1 MENIIGTKTSIK
13 ILSYLLKNPVK
24 EFKEIELVSKSK
36 VGKGAGAVTIN
47 RLHSLNIIKIKKV
60 GKTKIISLNS
70 IYPVTFSL
78 RELFDRHR
86 FLTLP
91 ENRISAISLFRE
103 RIYNQSKAI
112 ILFGSLAAGTF
123 DENSDIDLL
132 IITENED
139 YVKIAGKEVHDL
151 TGENINIHFLKPEDA
166 NKEFKENDL
175 IRTAL
180 INGVLVYG
188 GDYVREIMK
197 QPGDQKELKF
207 LKERINAAWRN
218 YTNGD
223 YDSSKEI
230 IRAVS
235 ENMAFFACKL
245 EGTEALSRKDAMAKL
260 KKSNEYK
267 VLGSIGELEI
277 ENALEILEEHY
288 NKLFNKLILKGEGIE
303 RRIKK

>member
-13 ILSYLLKNPVK
+13 ILSCLLKNPVK
-24 EFKEIELVSKSK
+24 EFKEIELIRKSK
-36 VGKGAGAVTIN
+36 VGKGTGAVTIN
-47 RLHSLNIIKIKKV
+47 RFHSLNIIKIKKA
-60 GKTKIISLNS
+60 GKTKIISLN
-70 IYPVTFSL
+70 IINPVTFSL
-78 RELFDRHR
+78 RELFDMHR
-86 FLTLP
+86 FLTLS
-91 ENRISAISLFRE
+91 ESRISAISLFRE
-103 RIYNQSKAI
+103 RIHTQSKAI

-132 IITENED
+132 IITENEKD
-139 YVKIAGKEVHDL
+139 INKARKEIHDL
-151 TGENINIHFLKPEDA
+151 TGENINIHFLKPKDA

-180 INGVLVYG
+180 LNGILVYG

-223 YDSSKEI
+223 YDSSQEI
-230 IRAVS
+230 IRTVS

-245 EGTEALSRKDAMAKL
+245 EGMEALSRKDAMTKL
-260 KKSNEYK
+260 KKSREYK
-267 VLGSIGELEI
+267 ILGSIDEFEI
-277 ENALEILEEHY
+277 ENTLEILEEIY
-288 NKLFNKLILKGEGIE
+288 TKLINKLILKGEGIE